1 MAISELV
8 AQKLTQNTKEQN
20 FLGVEKV
27 GISCQLCTTENL
39 NKERTS
45 KLAAYS
51 TINLCFCVLL
61 VWNNCQKGE
70 MGGKGLKLDR
80 KEY

>member
-1 MAISELV
+1 MFSDNGFYWTCSSEV
-8 AQKLTQNTKEQN
+8 DTEYTKEQN

-51 TINLCFCVLL
+51 T
-61 VWNNCQKGE
+61 NNCASAC
-70 MGGKGLKLDR
+70 
-80 KEY
+80 Y